1 MIIADTGFFVALGNK
16 NDNFHAKAKQKL
28 VTLKEPLITTYPVV
42 VETSYLLWER
52 CGNDAQFKF
61 IRQLTQGSIKIFHL
75 ENIHL
80 ERMLEL
86 MIKYLNLPMDL
97 ADASLVV
104 LAETIQENRILTTD
118 RRDFTV
124 YRWLNNQTFELLL

>member
-1 MIIADTGFFVALGNK
+1 M
-16 NDNFHAKAKQKL
+16 
-28 VTLKEPLITTYPVV
+28 V

>member
-16 NDNFHAKAKQKL
+16 NDNFHAQAKQKL
-28 VTLKEPLITTYPVV
+28 ATLKEPLITTYPVV

-52 CGNDAQFKF
+52 CSNDVQFKF
-61 IRQLTQGSIKIFHL
+61 IRQLIQGSIRIFQI

-80 ERMLEL
+80 QRMLEL
-86 MIKYLNLPMDL
+86 MIKYLDLPMDL

-104 LAETIQENRILTTD
+104 LAETIKENRILTTD
-118 RRDFTV
+118 MRDFTV
-124 YRWLNNQTFELLL
+124 YRWLNNQTFDILI

>member
-1 MIIADTGFFVALGNK
+1 
-16 NDNFHAKAKQKL
+16 
-28 VTLKEPLITTYPVV
+28 
-42 VETSYLLWER
+42 
-52 CGNDAQFKF
+52 
-61 IRQLTQGSIKIFHL
+61 
-75 ENIHL
+75 
-80 ERMLEL
+80 MLEL

-124 YRWLNNQTFELLL
+124 YRWLNNQTFDILI